1 MDLCNINV
9 IKVLLAKYG
18 FRFSKS
24 MGQNFLVESWVPERL
39 VLEAGVNNTHGVI
52 EIGPGIGCLTQK
64 LAETAG
70 KVVAIELDSKLIPVL
85 NETLADRENVEVIN
99 GDALK
104 INIPALIEEKLPGLT
119 PIVCANLPY
128 NITSPILTSLIS
140 CGRFESITVMIQ
152 KEVAKRICAKPG
164 TADYGSFTL
173 FVNYYTEPKIL
184 FDVSPGCFIPQPKV
198 TSSVIS
204 MVTRK
209 TPLVSVNDE
218 KLLFRV
224 IRAAFSMRRKI
235 LVNSLMSSFGNKFDK
250 GDIADILL
258 ECGFKPLVRGED
270 LSLDDFARL
279 SDAIGCRL

>member
-258 ECGFKPLVRGED
+258 ECGFKPLVRGEE

>member
-70 KVVAIELDSKLIPVL
+70 KVAAIELDSKLIPVL

-104 INIPALIEEKLPGLT
+104 MNIPALIEEKLPGLT

-128 NITSPILTSLIS
+128 NITSPILTLLIS

-258 ECGFKPLVRGED
+258 ECGFKPLVRGEE